1 MVNGKLSHG
10 QRRSKV
16 WLMIILAV
24 HVNNPSDIPGR
35 ITMEFKTQQ
44 QCLDALQTMN
54 YWLKFESFK
63 VEGRCEKI

>member
-1 MVNGKLSHG
+1 
-10 QRRSKV
+10 
-16 WLMIILAV
+16 MILLAV
-24 HVNNPSDIPGR
+24 HINNPSDIPGK